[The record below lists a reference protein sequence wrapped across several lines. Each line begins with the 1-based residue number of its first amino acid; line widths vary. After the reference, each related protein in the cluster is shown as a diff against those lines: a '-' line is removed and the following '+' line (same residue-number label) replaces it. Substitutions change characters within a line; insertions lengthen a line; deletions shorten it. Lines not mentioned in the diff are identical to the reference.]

1 VPTPIPI
8 PASTFL
14 AAALLLA
21 APAARACTI
30 TETGGPLGTVNTQR
44 VAAGPPV
51 TGNGQFSFACSGAV
65 LSALS
70 GTPSLQGRL
79 QASTTGLTLK
89 YGAYAIPYQIYS
101 DPGNTT
107 PYTGGLLVVN
117 LLGSSVINLLSA
129 GGGGQVPIYI
139 ATTPGANIP
148 AGIYTDTVQLTWT
161 YANICEG
168 LASVLGL
175 CLGTLNTGTQ
185 TRTLNVTLTVTNDCV
200 ITAPPVSFGSAPLLA
215 GFPTVSQSIGL
226 VCSRDMVYTVGLSSG
241 SNAANGRRRMAFGVA
256 RLEYDI
262 FKADSSVWGSAGTAR
277 ANGPAPAT
285 GNSLQT
291 IPYTARIYTD
301 QANPPAGTYTDNV
314 VVDVSF

>member
-1 VPTPIPI
+1 MPTPTPM
-8 PASTFL
+8 PAPALF

-21 APAARACTI
+21 APAAFACTAS
-30 TETGGPLGTVNTQR
+30 ETGGPLGSVTTQR
-44 VAAGPPV
+44 VAGGPAV
-51 TGNGQFSFACSGAV
+51 TGTGQFSFSCSGAV

-70 GTPSLQGRL
+70 GTPTLQGQL

-89 YGAYAIPYQIYS
+89 NGAHAIPYQIYS
-101 DPGNTT
+101 DPGTT
-107 PYTGGLLVVN
+107 MPYTGGLLVVN
-117 LLGSSVINLLSA
+117 LAGSTLINLLGA

-139 ATTPGANIP
+139 ATAPGANIP
-148 AGIYTDTVQLTWT
+148 AGVYTDTVQLTWT

-168 LASVLGL
+168 LVSVLGL
-175 CLGTLNTGTQ
+175 CLGVLNTGTQ
-185 TRTLNVTLTVTNDCV
+185 TRTLNVTLTVSNDCV

-241 SNAANGRRRMAFGVA
+241 SHAANGRRRMAFGAA

-262 FKADSSVWGSAGTAR
+262 FKADSSVWGSTGTAR

-285 GNSLQT
+285 GDTLQT